1 MTGVMGVA
9 TAGDMLVWVAV
20 MWATFRLTDTVAT
33 LGTAAGT
40 AVAGAV
46 RRHLTRRR
54 TARKWAAFKATHPEL
69 FEGR

>member
-1 MTGVMGVA
+1 MAVA
-9 TAGDMLVWVAV
+9 TPGDMLVWVAII
-20 MWATFRLTDTVAT
+20 WAVFRVADTTAV
-33 LGTAAGT
+33 LGEAAGT

-54 TARKWAAFKATHPEL
+54 TARKWAAFKQAHPDL